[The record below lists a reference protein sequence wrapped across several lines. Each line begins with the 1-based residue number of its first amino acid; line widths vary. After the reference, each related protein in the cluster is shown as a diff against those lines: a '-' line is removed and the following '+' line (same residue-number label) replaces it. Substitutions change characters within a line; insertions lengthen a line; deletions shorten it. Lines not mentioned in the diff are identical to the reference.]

1 MGALAA
7 AAAPPPPPTAGFEGV
22 DGSEE
27 ENLNEQTPAT
37 AAAPSQI
44 TPLQF
49 QLWKRQKVCTCVSE
63 RECESF
69 SLEIKP
75 LSLSSF
81 SEKHNRKIDTYS
93 NWDGVPEHNGL
104 GIFFYLIFHSHL
116 QPAAI
121 HWA

>member
-49 QLWKRQKVCTCVSE
+49 QLWKRQKVCVSE

-69 SLEIKP
+69 SLENKH
-75 LSLSSF
+75 LSLVFLRETQS
-81 SEKHNRKIDTYS
+81 KD
-93 NWDGVPEHNGL
+93 
-104 GIFFYLIFHSHL
+104 
-116 QPAAI
+116 
-121 HWA
+121 

>member
-1 MGALAA
+1 MGAPAA
-7 AAAPPPPPTAGFEGV
+7 APPPPPPTAGFESV
-22 DGSEE
+22 DSSEG

-37 AAAPSQI
+37 AAAPCQI

-63 RECESF
+63 RECVVLSR
-69 SLEIKP
+69 KQA
-75 LSLSSF
+75 SLSSF
-81 SEKHNRKIDTYS
+81 SEKHNRKIDTHS

-104 GIFFYLIFHSHL
+104 GIFFYLIFRSHL

-121 HWA
+121 HWG